1 MAKGTVNK
9 VIVLGTIGKNPEVR
23 YMPSGTAAVN
33 LSIATNDGYKDKQT
47 GQYIDVTEWHRVVF
61 FGKQAEVVGQ
71 YCEKGNKIYIE
82 GRLRTNKWQDQQG
95 NERQTVEIVCTEM
108 QLLSG
113 NKKSDDNTQ
122 EVYRPSSATIPNNYE
137 RAKQGRTI
145 VQQPTVEKLNDFN
158 DDDIP
163 F

>member
-9 VIVLGTIGKNPEVR
+9 VIILGTIGKNPEIK
-23 YMPSGTAAVN
+23 YMPSGMAAVN

-47 GQYIDVTEWHRVVF
+47 NQYIDVTEWHRVVF

-95 NERQTVEIVCTEM
+95 QERQTTEIVAIEM
-108 QLLSG
+108 QLLGG
-113 NKKSDDNTQ
+113 NKKSDENAHQVD
-122 EVYRPSSATIPNNYE
+122 RPSATQIPNNYE
-137 RAKQGRTI
+137 KAKQGRTI
-145 VQQPTVEKLNDFN
+145 VHQPTVEQLNDFN
-158 DDDIP
+158 DDEIP